1 MNENLTFVLRNRKR
15 GNTYFAFTDA
25 EFGILFGEGT
35 PPTTRRMFLGWWNLN
50 KDEPLQPGVSH
61 EVGFSKSA
69 KDSSTIT
76 VMTNNKPKQND
87 DQQ

>member
-15 GNTYFAFTDA
+15 GNTYFAFTDP

-35 PPTTRRMFLGWWNLN
+35 PPTTKRMFLGWWNLN
-50 KDEPLQPGVSH
+50 KDETLNLGVPY

-69 KDSSTIT
+69 QDSSTIT
-76 VMTNNKPKQND
+76 VMANRKTNNK
-87 DQQ
+87 